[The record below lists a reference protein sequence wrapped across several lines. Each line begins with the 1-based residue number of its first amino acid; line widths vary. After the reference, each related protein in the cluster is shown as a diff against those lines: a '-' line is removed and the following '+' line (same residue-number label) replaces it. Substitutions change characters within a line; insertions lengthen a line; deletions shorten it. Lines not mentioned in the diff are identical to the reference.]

1 MDPMTQILASLR
13 LASIQCT
20 TWGHP
25 VTSGLKNIDYFFSS
39 ELMKKKDSQKYY
51 SEKLINLP
59 GIGIDYDHCDIS
71 NIKKLNIVKKSNKII
86 FLNLQS
92 LFKLLPQDD
101 HIYLDILKKQPNCCF
116 WFIHGLRNSISSIF
130 KERISKLFQNYDLD
144 IFKLVSIVFIT
155 LIIFLISSTSFLAKS
170 IFSNILPIS

>member
-1 MDPMTQILASLR
+1 MYLVIA
-13 LASIQCT
+13 
-20 TWGHP
+20 
-25 VTSGLKNIDYFFSS
+25 
-39 ELMKKKDSQKYY
+39 KKKDSQKYY

-101 HIYLDILKKQPNCCF
+101 HIYSYT
-116 WFIHGLRNSISSIF
+116 R
-130 KERISKLFQNYDLD
+130 
-144 IFKLVSIVFIT
+144 
-155 LIIFLISSTSFLAKS
+155 
-170 IFSNILPIS
+170 